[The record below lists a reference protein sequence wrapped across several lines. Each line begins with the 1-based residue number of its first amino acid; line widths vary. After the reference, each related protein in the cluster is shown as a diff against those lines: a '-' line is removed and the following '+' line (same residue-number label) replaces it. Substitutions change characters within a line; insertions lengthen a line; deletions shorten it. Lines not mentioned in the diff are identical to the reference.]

1 MDYDILKTT
10 APQMPTSRKGT
21 QFVNFILSKAS
32 KDMREPLLPMIFPA
46 LSVHLTSVS
55 FTYLDGKQYEMCGQ
69 LGHLIGPSGV
79 GKAQL
84 GYLVEQICR
93 DFRKHDDE
101 EMEKLVAWAKQ
112 VKAKGAVM
120 WILNDMWWAK
130 FIGDFVE
137 WFCDYD
143 MWSKVQVF
151 GDVHYLG
158 DP

>member
-1 MDYDILKTT
+1 MDYDILKKA

-46 LSVHLTSVS
+46 LSAHLTSVS

-84 GYLVEQICR
+84 GHLVETVMKP
-93 DFRKHDDE
+93 FREHDDG
-101 EMEKLVAWAKQ
+101 EMEKLVAWAKL

-120 WILNDMWWAK
+120 WILN
-130 FIGDFVE
+130 
-137 WFCDYD
+137 D